1 MLSSSCEP
9 VQICTDPDRYSRI
22 CQKFNS
28 YNSLN
33 SYIEWLKLNS
43 YQLKKYK
50 YSFEIEITA
59 QTTKNGGSFVK
70 LYGVTN
76 I

>member
-1 MLSSSCEP
+1 M
-9 VQICTDPDRYSRI
+9 
-22 CQKFNS
+22 
-28 YNSLN
+28 N

-59 QTTKNGGSFVK
+59 QTTKIGGSFVK

-76 I
+76 IWILPKNI